1 MGPIT
6 APSATAVFD
15 HTIAGSPRTAGRQP
29 RDHRPSEAL
38 SRQEEG
44 PQMGCAEVAEPEV
57 RPCRVPTRG
66 GHGLRPHGFARR
78 TSEGDMTLRRSRG
91 RRLVLVAVAALA
103 LVLAACSEVKNNG
116 QNSMEP
122 KGPEAQKIYNLFV
135 PILIIAI
142 IVGIAIIVA
151 TVTLALKFRYK
162 KGSNENPKQIHGN
175 TRLEIGWTVLPALLL
190 AIIAVPTVA
199 TIFDLAQNP
208 GPQALQVNVEG
219 KQWWWQFSY
228 PDAKVVTADELVI
241 PAGRDVY
248 VSLRACDG
256 VSSTPDT
263 CNVIHSFWVP
273 ELAGKKDVVP
283 GQTNHLTLKADK
295 PGTYLGQCAE
305 YCGLSHA
312 NMRFRVIAKSAS
324 DFQQWLSEQQQG
336 PVNPLFEP
344 DGTTP
349 AGPTQSLIVKTFQCT
364 NCHTFDDSSKATYG
378 PNLTHLASRTT
389 FASGSYPLTKQN
401 LTNWVRNAPSMI
413 PMSSQD
419 CRPAPPPPG
428 EGICVGMPSFI
439 ENTPPGEQS
448 MTQQQA
454 EDIADFL
461 LEQK

>member
-1 MGPIT
+1 
-6 APSATAVFD
+6 
-15 HTIAGSPRTAGRQP
+15 
-29 RDHRPSEAL
+29 
-38 SRQEEG
+38 
-44 PQMGCAEVAEPEV
+44 
-57 RPCRVPTRG
+57 
-66 GHGLRPHGFARR
+66 
-78 TSEGDMTLRRSRG
+78 MTPRRSRG

-116 QNSMEP
+116 QNSLEP
-122 KGPEAQKIYNLFV
+122 KGPKAQQIYDLFV

-142 IVGIAIIVA
+142 VVGIAIIAA
-151 TVTLALKFRYK
+151 TVFVAMKFRYK
-162 KGSNENPKQIHGN
+162 KGTNENPKQVHGN

-208 GPQALQVNVEG
+208 GPSALQVTVEG

-228 PDAKVVTADELVI
+228 PDAKVVTADEMII
-241 PAGRDVY
+241 PTGRDVF
-248 VSLRACDG
+248 VHLAACDG
-256 VSSTPDT
+256 AGATKT

-273 ELAGKKDVVP
+273 ELSGKKDVVP
-283 GQTNHLTLKADK
+283 GQENTLTLNADK

-312 NMRFRVIAKSAS
+312 NMRFRVIAKSPA
-324 DFQQWLSEQQQG
+324 DFQTWLSEQQQG
-336 PVNPLFEP
+336 PVNPLTDS
-344 DGTTP
+344 DGKP
-349 AGPTQSLIVKTFQCT
+349 AGPTQELLVNSKNFGCV
-364 NCHTFDDSSKATYG
+364 NCHVFDDSSKASYG

-389 FASGSYPLTKQN
+389 FASGSYPLTRSN
-401 LTNWVRNAPSMI
+401 LINWVKDAPSMI

-419 CRPAPPPPG
+419 CRFPPG
-428 EGICVGMPSFI
+428 DGICVGMPSFI
-439 ENTPPGEQS
+439 ENTPPGQQS